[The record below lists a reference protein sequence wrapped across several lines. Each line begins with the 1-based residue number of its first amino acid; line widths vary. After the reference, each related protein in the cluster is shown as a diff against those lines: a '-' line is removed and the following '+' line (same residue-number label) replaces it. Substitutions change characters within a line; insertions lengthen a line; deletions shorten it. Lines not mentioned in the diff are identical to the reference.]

1 MMKFEYAK
9 YLELIQK
16 DEREANAYKNQFI
29 PDSLYKY
36 QPIGSN
42 KMTQKRI
49 RTIREEKI
57 WASRAEFLNDP
68 FEFKMLYADQNSKDI
83 KGFYDDVLARNEII
97 CLSGTWNDKLM
108 WSHYAESHTGMC
120 LQYKITNNWKDQIFP
135 VTYVARRQCCTR
147 ELKQWLKNKDL
158 VLEQMTNNMGMDG
171 TQRKIMHSCMGIM
184 YMKDSV
190 WKYEKEYRIV
200 TRNHRAIEK
209 EMFDTYKKEKGS
221 LHNTSEFDLEL
232 SSIFLGMNCSAENKN
247 RIIETVQKIN
257 EKRVKTAIGRSR
269 KDKAIMYKV
278 LEDLEELVT
287 VWQVYPD
294 NKLKLKYERIK

>member
-1 MMKFEYAK
+1 
-9 YLELIQK
+9 
-16 DEREANAYKNQFI
+16 
-29 PDSLYKY
+29 
-36 QPIGSN
+36 
-42 KMTQKRI
+42 
-49 RTIREEKI
+49 
-57 WASRAEFLNDP
+57 
-68 FEFKMLYADQNSKDI
+68 
-83 KGFYDDVLARNEII
+83 
-97 CLSGTWNDKLM
+97 
-108 WSHYAESHTGMC
+108 
-120 LQYKITNNWKDQIFP
+120 
-135 VTYVARRQCCTR
+135 
-147 ELKQWLKNKDL
+147 
-158 VLEQMTNNMGMDG
+158 MGMDG
-171 TQRKIMHSCMGIM
+171 MQRKIMHSCMGIM

-232 SSIFLGMNCSAENKN
+232 SSIFLGMNCSVENKN

-287 VWQVYPD
+287 AWQVYPD
-294 NKLKLKYERIK
+294 NKLKLKCERIK